1 MDPDYVRRQLCVRAD
16 DVHRSVLLEW
26 GQAPD
31 RERTVDVSGYAFP
44 ETPDAIFPW
53 AAVALVSDPARE
65 RVLLIRHEGHDYGW
79 EPPGGKGEPGESVA
93 ETARREVR
101 EETGLVAR
109 VEDLLLVERLQF
121 DYGLPVNAP
130 VVQAVFAAL
139 ADGEPHVPP
148 GEDAIPEARWF
159 SRDEVP
165 EDAQFR
171 ELIVEELLD

>member
-1 MDPDYVRRQLCVRAD
+1 MDPEYVRRQLCVRAD
-16 DVHRSVLLEW
+16 DVHRSLLLEW

-31 RERTVDVSGYAFP
+31 RERTVDVAGYDFP
-44 ETPDAIFPW
+44 ETPDDLFPW
-53 AAVALVSDPARE
+53 ATVALVADRDRK
-65 RVLLIRHEGHDYGW
+65 RVLLIRHGDHDYGW
-79 EPPGGKGEPGESVA
+79 EPPGGKGEPDESVA

-109 VEDLLLVERLQF
+109 IDDLLLVERLQF
-121 DYGLPVNAP
+121 DYGPPITAP
-130 VVQAVFAAL
+130 VVQAVFAAR

-159 SRDEVP
+159 ARDEVP

-171 ELIVEELLD
+171 ELIVEDVLD